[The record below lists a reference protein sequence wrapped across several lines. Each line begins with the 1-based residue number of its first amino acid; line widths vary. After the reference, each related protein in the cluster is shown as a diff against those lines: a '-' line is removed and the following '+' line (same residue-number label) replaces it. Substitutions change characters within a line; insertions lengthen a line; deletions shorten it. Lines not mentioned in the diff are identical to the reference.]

1 MLKKYAFF
9 IMFCGVLN
17 VLATSSGVA
26 QKGDNVVEQT
36 SAAGQ
41 ESVAVETKKEKR
53 RRKGKTRKERRAERQ
68 ALIEEIEDGRK
79 ELAGVDLMSYTSLDG
94 LDLSGANLEGARLI
108 SCNGKRVD
116 FSGANLRNAILESTN
131 FEKAKMCNVDL
142 RGADVSQANFSYADL
157 TGAQID
163 DTTFFKDTNLSHA
176 KGVDKYKRWWTKLA
190 ELVH

>member
-68 ALIEEIEDGRK
+68 ALIEEIENGRK
-79 ELAGVDLMSYTSLDG
+79 ELAGVDLSYTSLDG